1 MKGPIV
7 DVQFLIIIY
16 SISTDIHI
24 YCFKV
29 PLLKMVILHKD
40 VIEKF
45 QALERD
51 FFLELAWILEAMQ
64 MYN

>member
-51 FFLELAWILEAMQ
+51 FFLELAWILEVMQ

>member
-7 DVQFLIIIY
+7 EVQFLIIIY

-51 FFLELAWILEAMQ
+51 FFSRISLNPRGYA
-64 MYN
+64 NV